1 MNFKLIY
8 HNVQGCSGIKSLNE
22 VFTNITPLKSNISI
36 LGETKSTKEDNIK
49 NDRRLKDRIFNPS
62 TNMGNG
68 MIVINHNNNQQIE
81 EIKQL
86 EGRAIKFRV
95 KQGERSLVIL
105 GIYAPASNEDQRQNI
120 WYDEIVKQEWL
131 EEVDIMIG
139 DFNVDRNSS
148 KEINRKLKFATSSHQ
163 LKELPTPTPTWG
175 GRKYI
180 DRIFVSERV
189 RSQAR
194 LNTVVPSKS
203 DHLILE
209 YTFAFFSPP
218 IIPTRRWSLNTEICK
233 EHSVFSTMQNYLKSK
248 IEALGSGE
256 VSAKWSKMKVE
267 IKKFYKDFERKRITE
282 IEKEKKRLLASL
294 QSNPTQKKAIA
305 ERINE
310 IADIQLKDNYVKSSV
325 NKLLYGE
332 VPSKLLTATLKSK
345 ERDSQVEA
353 LINSRTNTIVTTH
366 TEIVEAAGMFYE
378 DLFKM
383 KPDDPTTHEVL
394 LKSWNPM
401 IQSKILQEIEDPISL
416 DEVTLAI
423 QKISDGKAPGIDGLT
438 STMYKTH
445 IEVIAPLLSNL
456 FYEWFRNGVPNE
468 FKKGVL
474 IASYK
479 GKGDR
484 SDLSN
489 WRPITLLNVDYKL
502 FSKIINSRLIK
513 LLPSCISRFQTGF
526 VPGRLIQDNLISLKE
541 VIDVI
546 NHKKTQNRLPRALIT
561 LYDFCKAF
569 DSVSHGAIR
578 RTLIHLKLP
587 TTLVRAIMSML
598 EGATTQCYIRGTF
611 SKPFSNERG
620 TRQGDPLSPT
630 IFVLVME
637 CMARVILSHPR
648 IGGLPMTEEL
658 SNYGVH
664 CRLLSFA
671 DDTLTM
677 AKDEKE
683 FEIVDEVI
691 KKFCRATSSS
701 INTDKCVIMAFD
713 SANSKNKKLITN
725 RNLPYPIA
733 TAIQSERYLG
743 MFFNSYGVVSQGERL
758 IDNCERLMKL
768 WKTRSSTFRGRMAIL
783 KSYILSKMTYHLYID
798 SFQMD
803 KLEELCKWFLY
814 SSKDWDPTKKNRNK
828 ISQARASKSI
838 LHGGISLWKMDIRAR
853 AQKAW
858 IFTTFINRLN
868 RSSALAV
875 SYEDA
880 WIHRWRNN
888 MPSEFMKN
896 CYEAWKDYTNSK
908 TEIGSKTIP
917 EGTNRRIRLKE
928 IYEIM
933 MKRIDGQREVMILTE
948 GQRKLREENVNLP
961 HILKNLKN
969 CHNNKGRDLMWRYI
983 LKALPKVHG
992 SVCPFCK
999 ETETSEH
1006 IFFTCKRLGFIK
1018 NIQERVLSSRYQ
1030 WNQRILN
1037 QINNPV
1043 LGSFIAILF
1052 DFIWYSRNKKNHDKI
1067 DMELNWLAVT
1077 YKMNIAKRAEWE
1089 KTFGLMSKHWRLH
1102 HSTTIDKVKNQC
1114 ISSIKFQ
1121 IKMFTKTW
1129 CKNNNL
1135 IQILIPDHLM
1145 ALFNVHK

>member
-1 MNFKLIY
+1 
-8 HNVQGCSGIKSLNE
+8 
-22 VFTNITPLKSNISI
+22 
-36 LGETKSTKEDNIK
+36 
-49 NDRRLKDRIFNPS
+49 
-62 TNMGNG
+62 
-68 MIVINHNNNQQIE
+68 
-81 EIKQL
+81 
-86 EGRAIKFRV
+86 
-95 KQGERSLVIL
+95 
-105 GIYAPASNEDQRQNI
+105 
-120 WYDEIVKQEWL
+120 
-131 EEVDIMIG
+131 
-139 DFNVDRNSS
+139 
-148 KEINRKLKFATSSHQ
+148 
-163 LKELPTPTPTWG
+163 
-175 GRKYI
+175 
-180 DRIFVSERV
+180 
-189 RSQAR
+189 
-194 LNTVVPSKS
+194 
-203 DHLILE
+203 
-209 YTFAFFSPP
+209 
-218 IIPTRRWSLNTEICK
+218 
-233 EHSVFSTMQNYLKSK
+233 
-248 IEALGSGE
+248 
-256 VSAKWSKMKVE
+256 
-267 IKKFYKDFERKRITE
+267 
-282 IEKEKKRLLASL
+282 
-294 QSNPTQKKAIA
+294 
-305 ERINE
+305 
-310 IADIQLKDNYVKSSV
+310 
-325 NKLLYGE
+325 
-332 VPSKLLTATLKSK
+332 
-345 ERDSQVEA
+345 
-353 LINSRTNTIVTTH
+353 
-366 TEIVEAAGMFYE
+366 
-378 DLFKM
+378 
-383 KPDDPTTHEVL
+383 
-394 LKSWNPM
+394 
-401 IQSKILQEIEDPISL
+401 
-416 DEVTLAI
+416 
-423 QKISDGKAPGIDGLT
+423 
-438 STMYKTH
+438 
-445 IEVIAPLLSNL
+445 
-456 FYEWFRNGVPNE
+456 
-468 FKKGVL
+468 
-474 IASYK
+474 
-479 GKGDR
+479 
-484 SDLSN
+484 
-489 WRPITLLNVDYKL
+489 
-502 FSKIINSRLIK
+502 
-513 LLPSCISRFQTGF
+513 
-526 VPGRLIQDNLISLKE
+526 
-541 VIDVI
+541 
-546 NHKKTQNRLPRALIT
+546 
-561 LYDFCKAF
+561 
-569 DSVSHGAIR
+569 
-578 RTLIHLKLP
+578 
-587 TTLVRAIMSML
+587 
-598 EGATTQCYIRGTF
+598 
-611 SKPFSNERG
+611 
-620 TRQGDPLSPT
+620 
-630 IFVLVME
+630 
-637 CMARVILSHPR
+637 
-648 IGGLPMTEEL
+648 
-658 SNYGVH
+658 
-664 CRLLSFA
+664 
-671 DDTLTM
+671 M

-701 INTDKCVIMAFD
+701 INTDKCVIMTFD

-733 TAIQSERYLG
+733 TAIQSERYL
-743 MFFNSYGVVSQGERL
+743 
-758 IDNCERLMKL
+758 
-768 WKTRSSTFRGRMAIL
+768 
-783 KSYILSKMTYHLYID
+783 D

-896 CYEAWKDYTNSK
+896 CFEAWKDYTNSK

-928 IYEIM
+928 IYEVM